1 MKFITSFVV
10 QPENFEAVRKR
21 FLETGGRPPEGVKM
35 LGRWI
40 GMNGRGVTISESS
53 DAKALY
59 AWVAQWSDLMALEV
73 TPCVEDADAGAVLQA
88 LKR

>member
-1 MKFITSFVV
+1 MKFIVSWTV
-10 QPENFEAVRKR
+10 QPENFAAVVGR

-40 GMNGRGVTISESS
+40 GMNGRGVTIAESN

-59 AWVAQWSDLMALEV
+59 AWTAQWSDVMALET
-73 TPCVEDADAGAVLQA
+73 TPCVEDAEAGAVLA
-88 LKR
+88 SLKR